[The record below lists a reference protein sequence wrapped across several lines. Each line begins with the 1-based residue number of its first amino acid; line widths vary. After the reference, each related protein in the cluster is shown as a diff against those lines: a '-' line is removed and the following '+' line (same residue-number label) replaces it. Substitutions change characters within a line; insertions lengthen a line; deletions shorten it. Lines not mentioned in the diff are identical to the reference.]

1 MLSYVNIFSKDIVKL
16 SGFYRDVFGFEEIL
30 EIRSPIFVGLRTGQS
45 CLGFNAQDAYDLL
58 KLSDYANP
66 TGVKFLL
73 NFDVDSSSEVDR
85 MTPLAVSYGARLIK
99 EPYQTYYNWYQ
110 SVLFDPEDNVFR
122 INKML

>member
-1 MLSYVNIFSKDIVKL
+1 MLSYVNIFSRDIVKL
-16 SGFYRDVFGFEEIL
+16 SGFYRDVFGFEEIP
-30 EIRSPIFVGLRTGQS
+30 EIRSPIFVGLRTGQC

-58 KLSDYANP
+58 NLSDYANP
-66 TGVKFLL
+66 TGAKFLL

-85 MTPLAVSYGARLIK
+85 NTPLAVSHGARLIK

-110 SVLFDPEDNVFR
+110 SVLLDPEGNVFR

>member
-1 MLSYVNIFSKDIVKL
+1 
-16 SGFYRDVFGFEEIL
+16 
-30 EIRSPIFVGLRTGQS
+30 
-45 CLGFNAQDAYDLL
+45 
-58 KLSDYANP
+58 
-66 TGVKFLL
+66 
-73 NFDVDSSSEVDR
+73 